1 MTSLTMPMARYGMA
15 IDLDRCNG
23 CGACATVCAVE
34 NNVPPGHPEA
44 DDRKGLTWL
53 RVHEVSNG
61 QEFPSTDS
69 FFVPLFCQQC
79 DAAPCASVC
88 PQNAVD
94 VNPQTGV
101 VSQIPARCLGCRYC
115 MAACPYHARVFNWWD
130 PKWPAGMEKALSPDV
145 SVRMRGTVEKC
156 NFCHARWQSAKE
168 KAAAEGRRDI
178 DPADYVPACVE
189 ACPTK
194 AIVFGNLDDPESEV
208 AKAARST
215 EAFQLLAPLGTGP
228 KVFFRS
234 ARAWVRASGNPGA
247 VIEEEA
253 RRG

>member
-1 MTSLTMPMARYGMA
+1 MTTHETPKARYGMV
-15 IDLDRCNG
+15 IDLDRCTG
-23 CGACATVCAVE
+23 CGACVAACAVE
-34 NNVPPGHPEA
+34 NNIPPARLETDA
-44 DDRKGLTWL
+44 RKGLSWL
-53 RVHEVSNG
+53 RVHEVANG
-61 QEFPSTDS
+61 ADFPNADS
-69 FFVPLFCQQC
+69 VFIPISCQQC

-130 PKWPAGMEKALSPDV
+130 PKWPDGMEQALNPDV

-156 NFCHARWQSAKE
+156 NFCHARWQAAKA

-194 AIVFGNLDDPESEV
+194 AILFGNLDDPESEV
-208 AKAARST
+208 AKAART
-215 EAFQLLAPLGTGP
+215 PEAFQLLASLGTGP
-228 KVFFRS
+228 KIFFRS
-234 ARAWVRASGNPGA
+234 SREWVRRLGEPGTP
-247 VIEEEA
+247 IDEEA